1 MRRFI
6 ILTLIILVL
15 ATSALAAARF
25 KQGTLTITQDTK
37 RVVLQVE
44 VADTPEAR
52 SQGLMSR
59 PRLAENAGMLFIF
72 DEQAHWG
79 FWMKNTLIPLS
90 IAFIDE
96 DWMIVD
102 IKDMKVAPSPANGPF
117 DIYESAKPFKY
128 ALEVNRGYFKMK
140 GIDAGA
146 KVRFELRSSK
156 R

>member
-1 MRRFI
+1 MRHFI
-6 ILTLIILVL
+6 LLLLLLILTTS
-15 ATSALAAARF
+15 TSAAAKF
-25 KQGTLTITQDTK
+25 KQGTLTITQDAK
-37 RVVLQVE
+37 RVVLQIE

-59 PRLAENAGMLFIF
+59 RRLADNAGMLFIF
-72 DEQAHWG
+72 EEQGSWG

-96 DWMIVD
+96 NWMIVD

-128 ALEVNRGYFKMK
+128 ALEVNRGYFRTK
-140 GIDAGA
+140 GIGAGA
-146 KVRFELRSSK
+146 KVRFELKSSK

>member
-1 MRRFI
+1 MRHFI
-6 ILTLIILVL
+6 LLLLLLILTTS
-15 ATSALAAARF
+15 TSAAAKF
-25 KQGTLTITQDTK
+25 KQGTLTITQDAK
-37 RVVLQVE
+37 RVVLQIE

-59 PRLAENAGMLFIF
+59 RRLADNAGMLFIF
-72 DEQAHWG
+72 EEQGSWG

-96 DWMIVD
+96 NWMIVD

-117 DIYESAKPFKY
+117 DIYESATPFKY
-128 ALEVNRGYFKMK
+128 ALEVNRGYFRTK
-140 GIDAGA
+140 GIGAGA
-146 KVRFELRSSK
+146 KVRFELKSSK